1 MCKLEIEVLV
11 QLVGRRLMVASVA
24 KLVVVVLWRPP
35 EDRRAA
41 GVFTDGSCSPGA
53 MLVVDAEVKLQ
64 QSAEHFHQALPYRA
78 GPTPG
83 CDPAD
88 QDALDG
94 RGSPGSLKRVAF
106 PLEAL
111 GKRRLML
118 QGLSCPRNQRQLCS
132 FLWRTSVLF
141 FTSPV
146 IGFGSVQAALMG
158 SCYLGSGLQNA
169 LCMVICALFRGN
181 GRFTAFSPQPTQ
193 PQDLGSGQVSLFS
206 LFPASRPWSNSS
218 YLQN

>member
-1 MCKLEIEVLV
+1 
-11 QLVGRRLMVASVA
+11 MVASVP

-53 MLVVDAEVKLQ
+53 MRVVDAEVKLQ
-64 QSAEHFHQALPYRA
+64 QSAEHFHQALPHRA

-94 RGSPGSLKRVAF
+94 RGSPGSLKRAAF
-106 PLEAL
+106 SPESL

-132 FLWRTSVLF
+132 FLWRASVLF
-141 FTSPV
+141 FTSPG

-158 SCYLGSGLQNA
+158 SRFFFAHLVLMIWAQVFRMLCAWSFVLCSEETVDLLLSLLSPHSLRTSA
-169 LCMVICALFRGN
+169 LAR
-181 GRFTAFSPQPTQ
+181 
-193 PQDLGSGQVSLFS
+193 
-206 LFPASRPWSNSS
+206 
-218 YLQN
+218 